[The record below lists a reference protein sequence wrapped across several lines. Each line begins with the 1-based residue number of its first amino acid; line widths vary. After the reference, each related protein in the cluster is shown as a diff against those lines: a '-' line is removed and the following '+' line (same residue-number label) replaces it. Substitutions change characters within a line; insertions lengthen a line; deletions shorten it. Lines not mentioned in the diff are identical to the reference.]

1 MQKCKEI
8 HNAREAYRC
17 IFVVCRGFAPAGARR
32 GLSDRPRHPFGA
44 AFLLAGI
51 GICKGFAPAGA
62 TKGRSPSGGFPI
74 ALWKP
79 SAPTYKLVA
88 FPTLVG
94 RGGSVSCR
102 DHNQAAR
109 NRAHLAWAHKPGGK
123 VKPIP
128 SYSSGEGAR
137 GRGASLREAASPPE
151 FPHVSPSYSSG
162 EGVWGRGAS
171 LREAASPPAVPI
183 SCLFEREREGG
194 DFSSEKS
201 PPSQNSLRLIERL
214 FLCVEAG
221 Y

>member
-1 MQKCKEI
+1 MMRVKTPHFLRTSLETFPMQKCKEM

-32 GLSDRPRHPFGA
+32 GTEPVWRLSGRPRHPFGA

-88 FPTLVG
+88 FSTLVG

-102 DHNQAAR
+102 DRTKLQG
-109 NRAHLAWAHKPGGK
+109 NRACG
-123 VKPIP
+123 
-128 SYSSGEGAR
+128 
-137 GRGASLREAASPPE
+137 REAAAFRSPP
-151 FPHVSPSYSSG
+151 PPLRVSTYKL
-162 EGVWGRGAS
+162 VR
-171 LREAASPPAVPI
+171 SPT
-183 SCLFEREREGG
+183 
-194 DFSSEKS
+194 
-201 PPSQNSLRLIERL
+201 
-214 FLCVEAG
+214 
-221 Y
+221 